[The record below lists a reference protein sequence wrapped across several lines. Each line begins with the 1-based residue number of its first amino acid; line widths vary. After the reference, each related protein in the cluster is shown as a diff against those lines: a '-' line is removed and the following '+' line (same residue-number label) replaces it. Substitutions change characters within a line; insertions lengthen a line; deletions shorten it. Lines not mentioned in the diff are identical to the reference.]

1 MIKLIQKDVTWL
13 VPKNLSKRDPHC
25 FCLRYVINHQ
35 PPFPYNKFHQLL
47 ELRRILFF
55 FFNTKSSVSQN
66 NAQGL
71 FIGVWM
77 WEDQFVTFA
86 WDSSSKRTVKLRQF
100 FHYCDFH
107 ISSHI
112 LHLNVREV
120 LARKAT
126 CRFPKPFSVSALSPN
141 FDSSNAAIAIF
152 TSWILFALDLPRHIS
167 TQSHISKLHL

>member
-1 MIKLIQKDVTWL
+1 MWHDLSQKTSPRGTFIASVSGMWLTISHLSLITSFISFW
-13 VPKNLSKRDPHC
+13 NSAE
-25 FCLRYVINHQ
+25 F
-35 PPFPYNKFHQLL
+35 F
-47 ELRRILFF
+47 FF